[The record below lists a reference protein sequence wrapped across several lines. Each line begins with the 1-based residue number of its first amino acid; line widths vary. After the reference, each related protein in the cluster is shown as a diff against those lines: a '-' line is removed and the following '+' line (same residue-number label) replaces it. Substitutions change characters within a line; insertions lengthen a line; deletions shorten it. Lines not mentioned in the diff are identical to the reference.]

1 MYGTADTSG
10 NYYTLTAGQVQFNS
24 SFAGV
29 KQIWAYATASATN
42 NSGWRQVGTYTVAS
56 PLQVDSVQPNSG
68 TGQQQLFQVTV
79 TDRSFVDNFID
90 LQTLDFLLNSTNSL
104 AGGCWVHVVMNG
116 STMYLGSDSGVGYA
130 GSEPIGDSYVS
141 LPQNSQCTVN
151 TTNSSVTYSSTDQYT
166 LTFDIALS
174 FKAAFAG
181 ARNIYVGIANPA
193 WSIPLTPV
201 GTWTVAAAPAVLQA
215 VSASPSSGMGLD
227 ASPTFVYSDT
237 YGSGDLTTVE
247 VLYGT
252 STNTAGSCWI
262 RVDTVAST
270 LSLANDAGTA
280 WSAAIPMSSVSILQN
295 SQCEILGGWLKAP
308 QGNTYT
314 LTFHVDFQPA
324 FGGLKSV
331 YGMANGTG
339 GATSGWQLLGTWN
352 TANPVPS
359 NVSVS
364 PNSGTGTGGTFTFTF
379 SDTGGV
385 GDLTYLAILFGTPSD
400 PYNWG
405 SNQPSSC
412 FITYN
417 LSPPNFILQD
427 DSGQNT
433 LGGAPGSAGTLANS
447 QCSLDLSHSTVAAGT
462 NLVVTLAI
470 SFLPIYQGPLGIW
483 MQAVDVSGLTAM
495 QQMGSWT
502 AASTPSA
509 LTVVAAPSPS
519 IFGQPVTLTATVS
532 PTAATGRV
540 TFYDGASILGGAA
553 VASGTAALTTLLPA
567 GARSLR
573 AYYSGDTTYSFSS
586 ATTAETVKANAGT
599 GFVAGTPLAAGTEP
613 VAIAV
618 ADVNGDGRADL
629 IVVNSGS
636 NNVSVLLGNGSG
648 GFSAA
653 PGSPFTVGFSSTSY
667 GLQPVAVAVGDFN
680 GDGLPDLAVACR
692 GNSSIWLLFG
702 NGSGGFTPAQYPF
715 AAGIVPDAIVAGDF
729 NGDGKADLA
738 IANQNDSTVSV
749 FFGDGAGGF
758 AQAPNSPI
766 DVFSGPAALAVGDFN
781 GDGNADLAVADSTG
795 NILALLFGS
804 PHGVLTISHT
814 TFPASNPTAIAIGD
828 FNGDGKTDLAYTNA
842 GSNNVTVLL
851 GDGGG
856 FNASAGSPFAVGSQ
870 PSSLAVGDF
879 NGDGN
884 ADLAVANK
892 SDGTI
897 SVLLGDGMGGFSPM
911 NGSPFGGGSAPAG
924 VVTGDFNGDGRAGL
938 VTAASGGNNVAVL
951 LATPLISPAS
961 LPAGTINAA
970 YPATTLSVT
979 GASGAYT
986 WSATGLPAGLSIDP
1000 NSATISGTPT
1010 AANGSPFSV
1019 QVTAA
1024 GNNLTLNR
1032 VYSLTIFN
1040 HCDLSQ
1046 DLQTS
1051 VSDVQMVVN
1060 EALGAVPPVHDLNQD
1075 NMVNVVDVQILIN
1088 SAMGWGCAA
1097 H

>member
-1 MYGTADTSG
+1 MTANMWFTGAYGTDYSASCFIYYSNSQLFLFNDDGATTTQSALGTAGSLANHQCSVDTGSAAAVWSGSNLTISLTVTFLPAFAGQLQTWMDINTASADTGWFQEGSWTATAPPNIVSVVSVKPCCNTSGAFQNFVFRYADSSGASNIQTVWFWFTPSYNNGNAAHTCQFYFSTINHTWNLMNDAGTAWMTTPYYADNLQNSQCALNTDPVYGVADTSDD
-10 NYYTLTAGQVQFNS
+10 YYTLTAGQIQFAPSFSGVQ
-24 SFAGV
+24 
-29 KQIWAYATASATN
+29 QIWAYATASSTN

-56 PLQVDSVQPNSG
+56 PLQIDSVQPNSG
-68 TGQQQLFQVTV
+68 TGQQQVFQVTV

-90 LQTLDFLLNSTNSL
+90 LRSVDFLLNSTNSL

-130 GSEPIGDSYVS
+130 GSEPIGVPYVS
-141 LPQNSQCTVN
+141 LPQNSQCTLN

-166 LTFDIALS
+166 LTFDIAVS

-181 ARNIYVGIANPA
+181 AKNIYVGIANPA
-193 WSIPLTPV
+193 WSIPLTLE
-201 GTWTVAAAPAVLQA
+201 GTWTAAGTPAVLQA
-215 VSASPSSGMGLD
+215 VSASPSSGMADGTYT
-227 ASPTFVYSDT
+227 TFVFSDS
-237 YGSGDLTTVE
+237 YGAGDLTNVQ
-247 VLYGT
+247 VVYGT
-252 STNTAGSCWI
+252 STSGAGACWIQVNTA
-262 RVDTVAST
+262 TNT
-270 LSLANDAGTA
+270 LSLANDQGTG
-280 WSAAIPMSSVSILQN
+280 WLGPTYLGSVSLQN
-295 SQCEILGGWLKAP
+295 SQCQIFGIWAGGA
-308 QGNTYT
+308 QGNNYSFW
-314 LTFHVDFQPA
+314 LTISFQPA
-324 FGGLKSV
+324 FGGLKNV

-352 TANPVPS
+352 TANPMPS

-385 GDLTYLAILFGTPSD
+385 GDLTYLAMLFGTPSD

-433 LGGAPGSAGTLANS
+433 LGGTPGSAGSIANS

-470 SFLPIYQGPLGIW
+470 SFFSIYQGPLGIW
-483 MQAVDVSGLTAM
+483 MQAVDVSGLTPM

-509 LTVVAAPSPS
+509 LTLSATPSPS

-532 PTAATGRV
+532 PTAASGRV

-567 GARSLR
+567 GTRSLR
-573 AYYSGDTTYSFSS
+573 AYYSGDTTYGFSS
-586 ATTAETVKANAGT
+586 AATTETVNAIAGT

-667 GLQPVAVAVGDFN
+667 GLRPVAVAVGDFN

-702 NGSGGFTPAQYPF
+702 NGSGSFTPAQYPF
-715 AAGIVPDAIVAGDF
+715 AAGIAPDAIVAGDF

-781 GDGNADLAVADSTG
+781 GDGNADLAVADATG
-795 NILALLFGS
+795 NKVALLFGS

-814 TFPASNPTAIAIGD
+814 LFPASNPTAIAIGD

-851 GDGGG
+851 GDGSGG
-856 FNASAGSPFAVGSQ
+856 FNASAGSP
-870 PSSLAVGDF
+870 LR
-879 NGDGN
+879 
-884 ADLAVANK
+884 
-892 SDGTI
+892 
-897 SVLLGDGMGGFSPM
+897 GGFPAILS
-911 NGSPFGGGSAPAG
+911 GGS
-924 VVTGDFNGDGRAGL
+924 RL
-938 VTAASGGNNVAVL
+938 
-951 LATPLISPAS
+951 
-961 LPAGTINAA
+961 
-970 YPATTLSVT
+970 
-979 GASGAYT
+979 
-986 WSATGLPAGLSIDP
+986 
-1000 NSATISGTPT
+1000 
-1010 AANGSPFSV
+1010 
-1019 QVTAA
+1019 
-1024 GNNLTLNR
+1024 
-1032 VYSLTIFN
+1032 
-1040 HCDLSQ
+1040 
-1046 DLQTS
+1046 
-1051 VSDVQMVVN
+1051 
-1060 EALGAVPPVHDLNQD
+1060 
-1075 NMVNVVDVQILIN
+1075 
-1088 SAMGWGCAA
+1088 
-1097 H
+1097 